1 MFGLTILTWLATAA
15 GTCLP
20 NGVIP
25 ELRKNLTNAQGESF
39 PVGVILQPYAS
50 ARLAHEVLAVL
61 ITEVLGYNLRS
72 DPNVPPSS
80 VDMLYAMVG
89 CKTWFNKDDRGCE
102 VRKIEL
108 HLAVESWHLSY
119 PNSVESVRQT
129 YQAEMPLSADMGYM
143 GDTGQY
149 ISANAVEA
157 RVSPWFHDVSWF
169 HQRLSWACC
178 SSTTMCSIVFSKHN
192 VYPKSFVCNARCC

>member
-1 MFGLTILTWLATAA
+1 M
-15 GTCLP
+15 
-20 NGVIP
+20 
-25 ELRKNLTNAQGESF
+25 
-39 PVGVILQPYAS
+39 
-50 ARLAHEVLAVL
+50 
-61 ITEVLGYNLRS
+61 
-72 DPNVPPSS
+72 
-80 VDMLYAMVG
+80 MYAMVG

-102 VRKIEL
+102 ERKIEL

-157 RVSPWFHDVSWF
+157 RVSHCFI
-169 HQRLSWACC
+169 LS
-178 SSTTMCSIVFSKHN
+178 
-192 VYPKSFVCNARCC
+192 